1 MDATG
6 IIFAALDCDADAIE
20 AWNRWYDLEHTP
32 PNLALDGIMQS
43 RRYVAT
49 AEMHDVRTAAAGG
62 PYADGR
68 SVFLTVYTLLDDPKK
83 VFDGMVG
90 LREKLV
96 DADRMFPDEKKIV
109 RMGDVLARR
118 FVRADPALKADPEDV
133 AFIGHTG
140 LIAIERTGG
149 DPDWYEGVWS
159 PRVVAVDGVHAVTE
173 YTSINRPGTAIDLV
187 FTEGDPV
194 GILKALREAAP
205 HADDATVTLEGP
217 FLLIDSLRYPWADGI
232 RDSWLP
238 KKVTD

>member
-32 PNLALDGIMQS
+32 PNIALPGIMLS
-43 RRYVAT
+43 RRYVAPS
-49 AEMHDVRTAAAGG
+49 EMHDVRVADAAG
-62 PYADGR
+62 PYGSGR
-68 SVFLTVYTLLDDPKK
+68 SVFLTVYTLAEDPKS

-96 DADRMFPDEKKIV
+96 AADRMFPDEQKIV

-133 AFIGHTG
+133 GFIGHTG
-140 LIAIERTGG
+140 LVAIERTGG
-149 DPDWYEGVWS
+149 DAGWYEGVWA

-173 YTSINRPGTAIDLV
+173 YASLNRPGTSLDLV

-194 GILKALREAAP
+194 AVLQALREAVP
-205 HADDATVTLEGP
+205 HAADAAVTLEGP
-217 FLLIDSLRYPWADGI
+217 FLYIDPLRYPWAEGI
-232 RDSWLP
+232 RASWLP
-238 KKVTD
+238 KTVAG